1 MDLHATFLMNVGKRN
16 VRNVE
21 YPVSRYHFYK
31 QKIPTTFF
39 GFEYPF
45 GRNNPLLD
53 ISQQKP
59 LPSNTI
65 SDGFGLIGSY
75 YFPKHVSN
83 VFMEVPLT
91 APLRYFKDLRPD

>member
-1 MDLHATFLMNVGKRN
+1 MRNVSKRN

-21 YPVSRYHFYK
+21 YPVSIIYI

-65 SDGFGLIGSY
+65 SDSFGLIGSY

-91 APLRYFKDLRPD
+91 APLRYFKDLRPN